1 MPGNTYAPNIT
12 TLNTMNMQLEKQ
24 YFTSNATICANGTGD
39 SCTSFAEDYNS
50 YAQNTYNV
58 TDDYVPVNNC
68 GTRIFSHGTLSQTS
82 TIDVTSGA
90 STGYVAEQTS
100 MLSWKSLTSPH
111 PNGGD
116 ERVHLHPFPS
126 LKVLANLGGA
136 TISVNLGGSK
146 STFGVTTGDFVNTTY
161 PVDTAEPTKEVQVP
175 VITPTTER
183 VIVIFMV
190 VIYSLLLVF
199 TIVLAVGFGVSM
211 HKARAAETAHA
222 NHVLYD
228 NLNPSGENA
237 VPTGGDE

>member
-1 MPGNTYAPNIT
+1 MPGNIYAPNIT

-24 YFTSNATICANGTGD
+24 YYTSNATICENGTD
-39 SCTSFAEDYNS
+39 DACTSFAQNYNS
-50 YAQNTYNV
+50 YTQNLYNV

-68 GTRIFSHGTLSQTS
+68 GTRIFSHGALTQTS
-82 TIDVTSGA
+82 TVDVNSGA
-90 STGYVAEQTS
+90 STAYEADQTS

-111 PNGGD
+111 PNGSG

-126 LKVLANLGGA
+126 LKVLSDLGGA

-146 STFGVTTGDFVNTTY
+146 STFGVTTADFVNTTY
-161 PVDTAEPTKEVQVP
+161 PVDADQTTKQVQVP

-237 VPTGGDE
+237 IPTGGDE

>member
-1 MPGNTYAPNIT
+1 MPGNQNAPNIT

-24 YFTSNATICANGTGD
+24 YYTSDAIMCENGTGD
-39 SCTSFAEDYNS
+39 SCLSYNQKYNS
-50 YAQNTYNV
+50 YTQNIYNRSS
-58 TDDYVPVNNC
+58 DYVPVNNC
-68 GTRIFSHGTLSQTS
+68 GTRIFSHGVASQTS
-82 TIDVTSGA
+82 TIDVRSGLA
-90 STGYVAEQTS
+90 TGYIAEQTNL
-100 MLSWKSLTSPH
+100 LSWNSLTSPH

-126 LKVLANLGGA
+126 LKVLYDKLGA

-146 STFGVTTGDFVNTTY
+146 STFTPTIADFVNVTY
-161 PVDTAEPTKEVQVP
+161 PVNTETPTKILQVP
-175 VITPTTER
+175 EVNKVTER

-199 TIVLAVGFGVSM
+199 TIVLAVGFAVSI
-211 HKARAAETAHA
+211 HKAKSAETAKA

-228 NLNPSGENA
+228 NLNPSGSKD